1 MARGGVTE
9 RFQDGTTRY
18 HHEFYNEDV
27 QYRDRIDVRDDSG
40 KLIRVFYNFDLNEVV
55 SLWRYSCTPVTIT
68 ADCGFTRR
76 VHYGH

>member
-1 MARGGVTE
+1 
-9 RFQDGTTRY
+9 
-18 HHEFYNEDV
+18 V